1 MICKVLLVET
11 TGALSK
17 RLPELFRGDLEAAG
31 PVAPAQL
38 LEAVREL
45 EPRVALVEIDG
56 PSPEAQRA
64 IEAVMAEQ
72 PVPVL
77 LVVQGAEQRST
88 AFELLAAGALDV
100 FELPAR
106 TDGAVLAALRRQILL
121 LSKVSV
127 VRHPRGRRRR
137 KTVSRIIALKPA
149 YPLVAIAASLGGPR
163 ALAEL
168 LGGIPSG
175 FGAPIV
181 VCQHITPGFSDD
193 LARWLQA
200 ETGLKVHEAADGQP
214 LAKGEVFIAPAHL
227 HLLVTAGGTLK
238 LDDGPEVGGFK
249 PACDVL
255 LKSVAQAFGARAVGV
270 VLTGMGKDGAKG
282 LKEIRARGGRT
293 VAQDEASCVVFGM
306 PKEAIAAGAVEK
318 VMPLAQIAA
327 QLARW
332 VA

>member
-1 MICKVLLVET
+1 MICRILLVET
-11 TGALSK
+11 TGALSS

-31 PVAPAQL
+31 SPVTPGQL

-45 EPRVALVEIDG
+45 EPNVALVEIDG

-64 IEAVMAEQ
+64 IEAVMADQ

-77 LVVQGAEQRST
+77 LVVQSAAQRP
-88 AFELLAAGALDV
+88 AAIELLAAGALDV
-100 FELPAR
+100 FELPRRIDA
-106 TDGAVLAALRRQILL
+106 GVLAALRRQLL
-121 LSKVSV
+121 LLAKVSV
-127 VRHPRGRRRR
+127 VKHPRGRRR

-168 LGGIPSG
+168 LGSLPPS

-200 ETGLKVHEAADGQP
+200 ETGLRVHEAVDGQP
-214 LAKGEVFIAPAHL
+214 LAKGEVFIAPAHV
-227 HLLVTAGGTLK
+227 HMLVTPGGTLK
-238 LDDGPEVGGFK
+238 LDDGPAVGGFK

-255 LKSVAQAFGARAVGV
+255 LKSAAHAFGPRAIGV

-282 LKEIRARGGRT
+282 LKEIRARGGHT
-293 VAQDEASCVVFGM
+293 VAQDEESCVVFGM
-306 PKEAIAAGAVEK
+306 PKEALAAGAVEK
-318 VMPLAQIAA
+318 VMPLDQIAA

-332 VA
+332 VS